1 MFSRHL
7 DLPRNIQ
14 QLHFMCEAKRTSQK
28 SEGKQSWAPLKADE
42 RHGGSKPQQREKDMK
57 HLIRALPDQWIL
69 NFGKHKGK
77 ALHAVAREDQGYLRW
92 MTDVG
97 QNFSAME
104 IRLVQDHLADLA

>member
-1 MFSRHL
+1 
-7 DLPRNIQ
+7 
-14 QLHFMCEAKRTSQK
+14 
-28 SEGKQSWAPLKADE
+28 
-42 RHGGSKPQQREKDMK
+42 MK
-57 HLIRALPDQWIL
+57 YLIRALPDQWIL